1 VLEGWFSESPR
12 PAHPRPRAPEFAMLF
27 GRLRSACRCANSVM
41 THVHRTIGLAR
52 CTSSPLPPKAGRDLA
67 GSSRRASW
75 STGRAHTFVI
85 AGREVQ
91 QSVQAAGSLVARVA
105 FTFFCQYAMKS
116 MNISRTAQAN
126 ASPGMEA
133 RPWRACQPRKS
144 DAVLRWIKVMA

>member
-1 VLEGWFSESPR
+1 
-12 PAHPRPRAPEFAMLF
+12 
-27 GRLRSACRCANSVM
+27 M

-105 FTFFCQYAMKS
+105 FTFFLSIRNEVHEHFEDRSGECVSRNGGQAME
-116 MNISRTAQAN
+116 
-126 ASPGMEA
+126 GMSAE
-133 RPWRACQPRKS
+133 K
-144 DAVLRWIKVMA
+144 I